1 MLQFDGTGNWHVED
15 LNYSARLSLKEEKEL
30 LEVQLAGIPEKQ
42 QRLTELCQVLGE
54 SSIVL
59 SNEL

>member
-1 MLQFDGTGNWHVED
+1 MEV
-15 LNYSARLSLKEEKEL
+15 LNYSARLSLKEEKDL